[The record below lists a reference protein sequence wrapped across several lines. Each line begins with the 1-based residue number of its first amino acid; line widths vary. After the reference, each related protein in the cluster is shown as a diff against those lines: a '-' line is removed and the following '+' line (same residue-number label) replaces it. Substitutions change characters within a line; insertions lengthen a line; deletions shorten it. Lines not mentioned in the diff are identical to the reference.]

1 MKNKYKVV
9 ALVPLEF
16 SVEGSSDSKEAIE
29 SVKNIFEECRDDS
42 DYADIVFEGIEESL
56 RHDSIEY
63 KVEAV
68 EAVQSEPEVKANP
81 DIRSVASDICDVFEN
96 YLDENGVC
104 IVCDNAD
111 EEQDRKANES
121 GAMLYGMEYWHLVE
135 DVEFRVNH
143 MNAQYKLFTVFDI
156 MEAFDKLLI
165 SKKLGDF
172 VPSGENRYRLYEKIL
187 SCLRSIREGL

>member
-29 SVKNIFEECRDDS
+29 SVKNIFEACRDDN

-68 EAVQSEPEVKANP
+68 EAAQPEPEVKANS

-104 IVCDNAD
+104 IVCDDAD
-111 EEQDRKANES
+111 EEQDRKENES

-135 DVEFRVNH
+135 DVEFRVKHINT
-143 MNAQYKLFTVFDI
+143 QYRLFTVFDI

>member
-16 SVEGSSDSKEAIE
+16 SVEGNSDSKEAIE
-29 SVKNIFEECRDDS
+29 SVKNIFEACRDDN
-42 DYADIVFEGIEESL
+42 DCADIVFDGIEESL

-63 KVEAV
+63 KVEA
-68 EAVQSEPEVKANP
+68 AQPEPEVKANS

-96 YLDENGVC
+96 YLEENGVY
-104 IVCDNAD
+104 IVCDYAD

-135 DVEFRVNH
+135 DVEFRANH
-143 MNAQYKLFTVFDI
+143 INAQYKLFTVFDI
-156 MEAFDKLLI
+156 MEVFDKLLI

-187 SCLRSIREGL
+187 SCLRSIREELS

>member
-16 SVEGSSDSKEAIE
+16 SVEGHPNSKEAIE
-29 SVKNIFEECRDDS
+29 SVKSIFEACRDDN
-42 DYADIVFEGIEESL
+42 DCADIVFEGIEESL

-63 KVEAV
+63 KVEVAKP
-68 EAVQSEPEVKANP
+68 EPEVKANS

-104 IVCDNAD
+104 IVCDDAD

-135 DVEFRVNH
+135 DVESRVNH
-143 MNAQYKLFTVFDI
+143 INAQYKLFTVFDI
-156 MEAFDKLLI
+156 MEVFDKLLI

>member
-16 SVEGSSDSKEAIE
+16 SVEGNSDSKEAIE
-29 SVKNIFEECRDDS
+29 SVKNIFKACRDDN
-42 DYADIVFEGIEESL
+42 DYADIVFDGIEESL

-63 KVEAV
+63 KVEA
-68 EAVQSEPEVKANP
+68 AQPEPEVKANS
-81 DIRSVASDICDVFEN
+81 DIRSVASDICDIFEN
-96 YLDENGVC
+96 YLDEIGVC
-104 IVCDNAD
+104 IVCDDAD

-143 MNAQYKLFTVFDI
+143 INAQYKLFTVFDI
-156 MEAFDKLLI
+156 VEAFDKLLI

-172 VPSGENRYRLYEKIL
+172 YRAAKIVTVCMKK
-187 SCLRSIREGL
+187 S

>member
-1 MKNKYKVV
+1 MKGR
-9 ALVPLEF
+9 F
-16 SVEGSSDSKEAIE
+16 IT
-29 SVKNIFEECRDDS
+29 
-42 DYADIVFEGIEESL
+42 FEGCEGVGKSRQIQL
-56 RHDSIEY
+56 L
-63 KVEAV
+63 K
-68 EAVQSEPEVKANP
+68 
-81 DIRSVASDICDVFEN
+81 N

-104 IVCDNAD
+104 IVCDDAD

-135 DVEFRVNH
+135 DVESRVNH
-143 MNAQYKLFTVFDI
+143 INAHYKLFTVFDI
-156 MEAFDKLLI
+156 MEVFDKLLI

>member
-16 SVEGSSDSKEAIE
+16 SVEGNSDSKEAIE
-29 SVKNIFEECRDDS
+29 SVKNIFEACRDDN
-42 DYADIVFEGIEESL
+42 DCADIVFDGIEESL

-63 KVEAV
+63 KVEA
-68 EAVQSEPEVKANP
+68 AQPEPEEKANS

-96 YLDENGVC
+96 YLDENGVY
-104 IVCDNAD
+104 IVCDDAD

-135 DVEFRVNH
+135 DVEFWLSH
-143 MNAQYKLFTVFDI
+143 MSAQGKPVITSKILK
-156 MEAFDKLLI
+156 AFDELLV
-165 SKKLGDF
+165 SKNLGNS
-172 VPSGENRYRLYEKIL
+172 VPSGDNRYQLHSKIL
-187 SCLRSIREGL
+187 SCLRSREEGLE

>member
-16 SVEGSSDSKEAIE
+16 SVEGNSDSKEAIE
-29 SVKNIFEECRDDS
+29 SVKNIFEACRDDN
-42 DYADIVFEGIEESL
+42 DCADIVFNGIEESL

-63 KVEAV
+63 KVEA
-68 EAVQSEPEVKANP
+68 AQPEPEVKANS

-96 YLDENGVC
+96 YLDENGVY
-104 IVCDNAD
+104 IVCDDAD

-143 MNAQYKLFTVFDI
+143 INAQYKLFTVFDI
-156 MEAFDKLLI
+156 MEVFDKLLI
-165 SKKLGDF
+165 SK
-172 VPSGENRYRLYEKIL
+172 
-187 SCLRSIREGL
+187 

>member
-1 MKNKYKVV
+1 MKTKYKIT
-9 ALVPLEF
+9 AMVPLEF
-16 SVEGSSDSKEAIE
+16 SVEGILDSKGAIE
-29 SVKNIFEECRDDS
+29 SVKDIFGACRDDS

-68 EAVQSEPEVKANP
+68 KSEPEVKANS

-104 IVCDNAD
+104 IVCDDAD

-135 DVEFRVNH
+135 DVESRVSH
-143 MNAQYKLFTVFDI
+143 MDAQNKLFTALDI
-156 MEAFDKLLI
+156 TEAFDKLLI

-172 VPSGENRYRLYEKIL
+172 VPSGENRCRLYTKIL
-187 SCLRSIREGL
+187 SCLRSIGKEL

>member
-16 SVEGSSDSKEAIE
+16 SVEGNSDSKEAIE
-29 SVKNIFEECRDDS
+29 SIKNIFEACRDDK
-42 DYADIVFEGIEESL
+42 DYADIVFDGIEESL
-56 RHDSIEY
+56 RHNSIEY

-68 EAVQSEPEVKANP
+68 QHEPEVKVNS
-81 DIRSVASDICDVFEN
+81 DIRSVAFDICDFFEN
-96 YLDENGVC
+96 YLDENGIC
-104 IVCDNAD
+104 IVCDDAD
-111 EEQDRKANES
+111 EERERKDNES

-143 MNAQYKLFTVFDI
+143 INAQYKLFTVFDI
-156 MEAFDKLLI
+156 MEVFDKLLI

-172 VPSGENRYRLYEKIL
+172 VPSGENRYRLYAKIL
-187 SCLRSIREGL
+187 SCLRSIREKL

>member
-1 MKNKYKVV
+1 MRETPIPKRQSNPSKT
-9 ALVPLEF
+9 F
-16 SVEGSSDSKEAIE
+16 SKRVW
-29 SVKNIFEECRDDS
+29 DDN
-42 DYADIVFEGIEESL
+42 DYADIVFDGIEESL

-63 KVEAV
+63 KVEA
-68 EAVQSEPEVKANP
+68 AQPEPEVKANS

-104 IVCDNAD
+104 IVCNDAD

-143 MNAQYKLFTVFDI
+143 INTQYKLFTVFDI

-172 VPSGENRYRLYEKIL
+172 VPSGETRYRLYEKNPEL
-187 SCLRSIREGL
+187 SAFYQGGIVMSTKGWNSLKPITAP

>member
-29 SVKNIFEECRDDS
+29 SVKNIFEACRDDK
-42 DYADIVFEGIEESL
+42 DYADIVFDGIEESL

-68 EAVQSEPEVKANP
+68 QHEPEVKANS
-81 DIRSVASDICDVFEN
+81 DIRSVAFDICDVFVN
-96 YLDENGVC
+96 YLDENGIC
-104 IVCDNAD
+104 IVCDDAD
-111 EEQDRKANES
+111 EERERKDNES

-143 MNAQYKLFTVFDI
+143 INAQYKLFTVFDI
-156 MEAFDKLLI
+156 MEVFDKLLI

-172 VPSGENRYRLYEKIL
+172 VPSGENCYRLYAKIL
-187 SCLRSIREGL
+187 SCLRSIREKL

>member
-16 SVEGSSDSKEAIE
+16 SVEGNSDSKEAIE
-29 SVKNIFEECRDDS
+29 SVKNIFKACRDDN
-42 DYADIVFEGIEESL
+42 DYADIVFDGIEESL

-63 KVEAV
+63 KVEA
-68 EAVQSEPEVKANP
+68 AQPEPEVKANS
-81 DIRSVASDICDVFEN
+81 DIRSVASDICDIFEN

-104 IVCDNAD
+104 IVCDDAD

-143 MNAQYKLFTVFDI
+143 INAQYKLFTVFDI
-156 MEAFDKLLI
+156 VEAFDKLLI

-172 VPSGENRYRLYEKIL
+172 YRAAKIVTVCMKK
-187 SCLRSIREGL
+187 S

>member
-16 SVEGSSDSKEAIE
+16 SVEESSDSKEAIE
-29 SVKNIFEECRDDS
+29 SVKNIFEACRNDNDC
-42 DYADIVFEGIEESL
+42 ADIVFDGIEESL

-63 KVEAV
+63 KVEA
-68 EAVQSEPEVKANP
+68 AQPEPEVKANS

-96 YLDENGVC
+96 YLDENGVY
-104 IVCDNAD
+104 IVCDDAD

-143 MNAQYKLFTVFDI
+143 INAQYKLFTVFDI

-172 VPSGENRYRLYEKIL
+172 VPSGEIVTVCMQK
-187 SCLRSIREGL
+187 S

>member
-16 SVEGSSDSKEAIE
+16 SVEGNSDSKEAIE
-29 SVKNIFEECRDDS
+29 SVKNIFETCRDDK
-42 DYADIVFEGIEESL
+42 DYADIVFDGIEESL
-56 RHDSIEY
+56 RHDRIEY

-68 EAVQSEPEVKANP
+68 QHEPEVKANS
-81 DIRSVASDICDVFEN
+81 DIRSVAFDICDIFEN
-96 YLDENGVC
+96 YLDENGIC
-104 IVCDNAD
+104 IVCDDAD
-111 EEQDRKANES
+111 EERKRKDNES

-143 MNAQYKLFTVFDI
+143 INAQYKLFTVFDI
-156 MEAFDKLLI
+156 MEVFDKLLI

-172 VPSGENRYRLYEKIL
+172 VPSSENRYRLYAKIL
-187 SCLRSIREGL
+187 SCLRSIREKL